1 MSKLLHWKKC
11 LACLLAFALCAAL
24 LCVGAGASAQ
34 SAFTLGD
41 GTEDNPYQIQT
52 VDQLKAVADDL
63 DAHYILVDDL
73 DLGGESSPWTPI
85 GSFSPYAPFTGTF
98 DGGGHTIS
106 GLYID
111 GNSSN
116 RGLFGYVGSGGTV
129 KNLNVS
135 GSVTGGYNVGGV
147 VGNNSGGTVESCGS
161 SCSVDGHDF
170 VGGVVGRNNGGTV
183 TGCFNTGSV
192 NSTGGSSYA
201 GGVVGD
207 NMSGGTVSYC
217 YNTGTVSGGNSVG
230 GVVGYNHG
238 SNVSSCYNAGSVT
251 SNASHTGGVVGRNI
265 SGVVSNCYN
274 TGKITNKDSNDN
286 VGGILGSSDKGAV
299 THCYNIGKVEG
310 DIGNYFLGSI
320 LGNNSGAA
328 INRCYFLAYTA
339 NRGVGAGNTDGTEML
354 YDNSFSDTSTKFTG
368 WDFGGTWVMSNGFA
382 DDSFTRSVL
391 LYNCESTGVIFSG
404 SGEADDPYKI
414 PNLATLEDYRDK
426 INNDEGSYRS
436 ASYVLTANIDLG
448 GEGSQWTP
456 ICPSQSSTFAGTF
469 DGDGHTISGL
479 YINNSSNVDLGL
491 FGRVSGTV
499 MDLTVYGS
507 VTGNSVSPNA
517 GGVAGFNRGT
527 VTGCTSRCDV
537 TVYGSSASA
546 GGVVGWNSSGTVS
559 SCISSGN
566 ITGNG
571 DSSNAGGIV
580 GWSNN
585 SDNEVR
591 DCINTGNITCTAKSS
606 NAGGI
611 VGSSDGS
618 TISGCTNYGTEMN
631 RLIVCKDG
639 TV

>member
-63 DAHYILVDDL
+63 DAHYILVADL

-85 GSFSPYAPFTGTF
+85 GSSYPSFTGTF

-135 GSVTGGYNVGGV
+135 GSVTGAYNVGGV
-147 VGNNSGGTVESCGS
+147 VGYNSDGTVESCGS
-161 SCSVDGHDF
+161 LCSVDGQDF
-170 VGGVVGRNNGGTV
+170 VGGVVGCNNSGTI

-192 NSTGGSSYA
+192 SATGDYSFA

-217 YNTGTVSGGNSVG
+217 YNTGTIGGSNSVG
-230 GVVGYNHG
+230 GVVGYNHD
-238 SNVSSCYNAGSVT
+238 SYVSCCYNAGYVT
-251 SNASHTGGVVGRNI
+251 SNASHSGGVVGHNI
-265 SGVVSNCYN
+265 SGVISSCYN

-479 YINNSSNVDLGL
+479 YINANIENLGL
-491 FGRVSGTV
+491 FGCVSGTV

-537 TVYGSSASA
+537 TVSGSSASA
-546 GGVVGWNSSGTVS
+546 GGVVGWNSGGTVS
-559 SCISSGN
+559 SSINSGN

-571 DSSNAGGIV
+571 DSPNAGGIV

-611 VGSSDGS
+611 VGSSNSSS
-618 TISGCTNYGTEMN
+618 TISGCANYGTEMDW
-631 RLIVCKDG
+631 LIVCKDG